1 MAEVLLENANAG
13 WTKRIACNS
22 VQPSYQ
28 KNNNGEPDQQTGEVT
43 TVTENTFENPTYNVQ
58 GWQINPD
65 VTYSAGD
72 GALTISDM
80 ISLHTSTST
89 ELYLHIKYGSS
100 QTPGGEKTYP
110 STQSAY
116 PNKIPVVIDQFQP
129 TLSTGDSQDAYA
141 PVGQITFRETR
152 GPNTTI

>member
-13 WTKRIACNS
+13 WMKLIKCNS

-28 KNNNGEPDQQTGEVT
+28 RNNNGEPDQQTGVVT

-58 GWQINPD
+58 GWEINPE

-72 GALTISDM
+72 GPLTINDM
-80 ISLHTSTST
+80 IDLHTQLGT
-89 ELYLHIKYGSS
+89 ELYLYVKYGSS
-100 QTPGGEKTYP
+100 QTPGGEQTLP

-116 PNKIPVVIDQFQP
+116 QDKIPVVIDQFQP
-129 TLSTGDSQDAYA
+129 TISANDSAQGYS